1 MTTHYDAIVLGA
13 GPAGLTA
20 GIYLARA
27 RVNTL
32 LIDEGIPG
40 GQMILSYAVANYPG
54 VLETSGAQI
63 ARTMVRQAKSFG
75 AKVLSQAHIT
85 RVDLISVPKVIETD
99 DEGTFTADA
108 VIIATGGVPR
118 TLGVPSETIYK
129 GKGISYC
136 ATCDGDF
143 FTGKEIVAVGGGN
156 SALEEAVSLSKF
168 ASKVTVVHELDHFQA
183 QPWAVA
189 EAKANPKIEFLM
201 SRNILAFNGDEQ
213 LRSVLVSDKKTGE
226 KTEIPA
232 AGCFVFIG
240 YKPNTEW
247 LKGIVTLNE
256 RGEIKT
262 NDALAASV
270 PGVFAAGDNRE
281 KRYRQITTSVSDG
294 TIAALSAVEYLRKL
308 KDSATRSDS
317 KAA

>member
-1 MTTHYDAIVLGA
+1 MATHYDAIVLGA

-32 LIDEGIPG
+32 LVDEGIPG

-54 VLETSGAQI
+54 VMETSGAAI

-75 AKVLSQAHIT
+75 AKVLSQAHVT
-85 RVDLISVPKVIETD
+85 RVDLAASPKVIEVE
-99 DEGTFTADA
+99 DEGSFTADA
-108 VIIATGGVPR
+108 VIIATGGLPR
-118 TLGVPSETIYK
+118 TLGIPSEARFK

-156 SALEEAVSLSKF
+156 SALEEAVSLSKL
-168 ASKVTVVHELDHFQA
+168 AAKVTVVHEFDHFQA

-189 EAKANPKIEFLM
+189 EAKANPKIEFRM
-201 SRNILAFNGDEQ
+201 SKNILAFKGDEQ
-213 LRSVLVSDKKTGE
+213 LRSVIVSDKTTGE
-226 KTEIPA
+226 KNEIPA
-232 AGCFVFIG
+232 DGCFIFIG

-247 LKGIVTLNE
+247 LKGIAALSD

-262 NDALAASV
+262 DDNLMTSI

-281 KRYRQITTSVSDG
+281 KRYRQMTTSVSDG
-294 TIAALSAVEYLRKL
+294 TVAALATAEFIRKV
-308 KDSATRSDS
+308 KEKS
-317 KAA
+317 KEAEAAA